1 MTRLLVSFSLICLLV
16 FSNGWNWT
24 IHFCMNRVEDVSLF
38 AAQEHHCSFCGM
50 DQEQSSGCCHQE
62 KQLVKLVQDQRPPQ
76 FIRYLIA
83 PATDFALPVQHF
95 VAYFMS
101 WETEG
106 IHRSVEDISEH
117 SRPPLYMTNRVFRI

>member
-1 MTRLLVSFSLICLLV
+1 
-16 FSNGWNWT
+16 
-24 IHFCMNRVEDVSLF
+24 
-38 AAQEHHCSFCGM
+38 M